1 MAEYRSIT
9 REPALV
15 RRAVNLAKQVG
26 CEKVCSLQTGRL
38 LQLLASQIPSGVI
51 GEIGSGCYVASAWI
65 ASALSPAT
73 SFFIVESDAA
83 AAAASGALFAP
94 LLNVRVV
101 HSKWREFLDYWQF
114 AMFYANPYSARA
126 DEPERFLHALCA
138 GGLMV
143 IDGLTPLPGV
153 SRETG
158 QQPDTLR
165 DFWLNDERLIAT
177 EMMVSDKESVILAT
191 LMAESMSTN

>member
-1 MAEYRSIT
+1 MAEYRSLT
-9 REPALV
+9 GEPALV
-15 RRAVNLAKQVG
+15 KRAMNLAKQVG
-26 CEKVCSLQTGRL
+26 CEKVCSVETGRL

-73 SFFIVESDAA
+73 SFFIVESNAA

-101 HSKWREFLDYWQF
+101 HSKWREFLEYWRF
-114 AMFYANPYSARA
+114 SMFYASPYTSRA
-126 DEPERFLHALCA
+126 DEPERFLHALRA

-143 IDGLTPLPGV
+143 IDGLTPLH
-153 SRETG
+153 SLSQETG
-158 QQPDTLR
+158 QHQDALR

-177 EMMVSDKESVILAT
+177 EMMVSVDEAVILAT
-191 LMAESMSTN
+191 LMAE